1 MSKFKL
7 LALAAVAVTALG
19 SVPAAAIT
27 TFASFTPADTSPNVR
42 YTDGSLFTAIGGVG
56 GVSAVD
62 VLFTFLVGGNPAL
75 QGVSAS
81 YTLNATVPV
90 DTLPAAGSFN
100 LANASGVF
108 SILTNEAIN
117 AGGTLYAAGS
127 NLLSGSFGGG
137 FLDGTV
143 DGTSGVVR
151 GSTDGGVSITFTSDF
166 VNFDDVT
173 QFDFSLPLT
182 AVTQPFGPASGS
194 VRDFTASMGGQ
205 FSSEPMPS
213 IGGVPEPTTWAMLV
227 LGFGLVGVTARRRK
241 MVSVT
246 A

>member
-7 LALAAVAVTALG
+7 LALAAVAATALG

-27 TFASFTPADTSPNVR
+27 TFASFTPSDTSPNVR
-42 YTDGSLFTAIGGVG
+42 YTDGSLFTAVGGVG
-56 GVSAVD
+56 GLSAVD
-62 VLFTFLVGGNPAL
+62 VLFTLLVGGNPAL

-81 YTLNATVPV
+81 YTLNATVPT
-90 DTLPAAGSFN
+90 DTLPVAGAFN
-100 LANASGVF
+100 LANATGVF
-108 SILTNEAIN
+108 SILTNNAIN
-117 AGGTLYAAGS
+117 TGGTLYAAGS
-127 NLLSGSFGGG
+127 NLLSGSFSSG

-151 GSTDGGVSITFTSDF
+151 GSTDGGATISFTSDF
-166 VNFDDVT
+166 LDFSGIET
-173 QFDFSLPLT
+173 FDFSLPLT
-182 AVTQPFGPASGS
+182 AVTQPFGPTSGT

-205 FSSEPMPS
+205 FSSEPLPAV
-213 IGGVPEPTTWAMLV
+213 GGVPEPTTWAMLV